1 MPRKAT
7 RNAPGS
13 GTIRQRKDGTWEARY
28 TVGRDPGTGRQ
39 KQKSVYG
46 KTKAEVAQK
55 LRRAT
60 AELDAGTYM
69 EPSRMTVGAW
79 LDVWHREYL
88 GSVKASTAAQ
98 YEYLLRVRIKPAIG
112 AVKLSALTAPM
123 IQHMYN
129 DAGKSGLSPKSVR
142 NLHGVMHKALNQ
154 AVKLGYIR
162 ANPCAACELPR
173 VEKKEMQTIPPER
186 IGEFMAAIRQ
196 DAYATVYYVD
206 LFTGLRQG
214 EILGLTWDCV
224 DFTRGTLTIS
234 RQLQKERGPGGQC
247 RLVSLKNDRTRI
259 LTPAPS
265 VMDLLR
271 SVQRQQKE
279 NRLKA
284 GSAWSNP
291 MNLVFTGPLG
301 GHLSSVTVYNHFK
314 RIAQALGF
322 PQVRFHDM
330 RHTFATLSLQNG
342 DDIKTVSENLG
353 HATTAF
359 TLDVYG
365 HVTEQMRKESAS
377 RMQAFIDQAKA

>member
-1 MPRKAT
+1 MPRKTT
-7 RNAPGS
+7 RNPSGS
-13 GTIRQRKDGTWEARY
+13 GTIRQRRDGTWEARY

-39 KQKSVYG
+39 IQKSVYG

-60 AELDAGTYM
+60 AEVDAGVYM
-69 EPSRMTVGAW
+69 EPSRMTLGAW
-79 LDVWHREYL
+79 LDVWHGEYL
-88 GSVKASTAAQ
+88 GSVKSSTAAQ
-98 YEYLLRVRIKPAIG
+98 YGYLIRVHLKPALG

-123 IQHMYN
+123 LQKLYN
-129 DAGKSGLSPKSVR
+129 DSLRQGLSPKSVR
-142 NLHGVMHKALNQ
+142 NLHGVVHKALSQ

-162 ANPCAACELPR
+162 ANPCLACELPR

-196 DAYATVYYVD
+196 DEYGPVYYVD

-214 EILGLTWDCV
+214 EILGLTWDSV

-234 RQLQKERGPGGQC
+234 RQLQKERGRGGQC
-247 RLVSLKNDRTRI
+247 RLVSLKNDKSRV

-265 VMDLLR
+265 VMELLR
-271 SVQRQQKE
+271 GVQRQQKE

-330 RHTFATLSLQNG
+330 RHTFAALSLQNG